1 MKVLN
6 YHFTFTKLCM
16 FILVGLVIYFGIPF
30 IQSLISLEGF
40 ESSSDSEPRCPN
52 LLIQYGAAFYLY
64 NSSLA
69 RVPGVNPVQFAN
81 LEEYTEFL
89 EWQQSQNIRCP
100 VLYVR
105 NTYDADGNEVFRV
118 APSVFE
124 PQDGLPQAS
133 ITTNSRASAL
143 NLEHAFAPRNLA
155 NPQVNNAQF
164 TDSLFP
170 SME

>member
-1 MKVLN
+1 MKNIITLLIIIIALTGCQSKIEKV
-6 YHFTFTKLCM
+6 TKETS
-16 FILVGLVIYFGIPF
+16 IAIQPF
-30 IQSLISLEGF
+30 EGF

-143 NLEHAFAPRNLA
+143 NLEHAFAPRNLV